1 MSSPDLLDFPDGTGV
16 KNPPA
21 NVGDTGLIA
30 GLGRFPGEETHPSI
44 LAWKG
49 PQTEEPVRLQSMGSQ
64 KSWTRLSD

>member
-21 NVGDTGLIA
+21 NVRDTGLIA

-49 PQTEEPVRLQSMGSQ
+49 PQTEEPRQATVHGVTEELD
-64 KSWTRLSD
+64 TT